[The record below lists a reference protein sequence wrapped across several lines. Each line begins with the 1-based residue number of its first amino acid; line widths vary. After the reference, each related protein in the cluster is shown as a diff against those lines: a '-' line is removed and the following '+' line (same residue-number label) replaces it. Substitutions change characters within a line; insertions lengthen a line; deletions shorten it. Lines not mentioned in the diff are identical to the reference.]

1 MTTPADDED
10 IKDVMAEEKSRGTKR
25 RPVDST
31 ERRERRLLEADLL
44 RALSEG
50 DFHAYVQQLEKA
62 GLRDG
67 TPEYANALKI
77 FHSWPG
83 RR

>member
-1 MTTPADDED
+1 VTAAADDED

-25 RPVDST
+25 RPVDPA
-31 ERRERRLLEADLL
+31 ERRKKQLLQADLL

-50 DFHAYVQQLEKA
+50 DLHAYVQQLEKG

-77 FHSWPG
+77 FQSWPA